1 MFLVPVLFS
10 LISYAQTYEISLL
23 GVASTASSGEI
34 FAHYTP
40 IVNYLSRRVYNG
52 LVKGGIKL
60 RVYKSQTE
68 LMNAVISGR
77 IHIARIKPQTFFRL
91 KQKMPEIILGAGEL
105 IQGSFFREGI
115 LIVQR
120 NSSIKGFGEFR
131 EQAFAFGGK
140 TDPLLDIAAKSM
152 LRQKGLWIQD
162 IRPVYIADTKK
173 REEYVEI
180 GRVRAGVTDAGESAR
195 EGFQSTFRVVAEFR
209 APNMIWI
216 ISRGVFLSTRE
227 KLVEAM
233 VQLDEEPILNT
244 LGVSGFRTIR
254 ESDLAEFKADLANA
268 ITFHQKRK

>member
-1 MFLVPVLFS
+1 MFLVPVIFS
-10 LISYAQTYEISLL
+10 LMSYAQTYEISLL
-23 GVASTASSGEI
+23 GVASSEASGEI
-34 FAHYTP
+34 FTHYTP
-40 IVNYLSRRVYNG
+40 IVNYLSRRVYSG

-68 LMNAVISGR
+68 LMNAIISGR
-77 IHIARIKPQTFFRL
+77 IHIARIKPQTYFRL
-91 KQKMPEIILGAGEL
+91 KRKMPEIIIGAGEL
-105 IQGSFFREGI
+105 IQGSFFREGV

-120 NSSIKGFGEFR
+120 NSSIKGFSEFR

-140 TDPLLDIAAKSM
+140 TDTLLDISAKSM

-180 GRVRAGVTDAGESAR
+180 GRVRAGVTDAGEVAR
-195 EGFQSTFRVVAEFR
+195 EGFQSEFRVVAEFR
-209 APNMIWI
+209 APNMIWV

-244 LGVSGFRTIR
+244 LGVSGFRTIQ

-268 ITFHQKRK
+268 IKFHQKPK